1 MRDRGVVM
9 SFYGADTQQV
19 DEYSRTVL
27 RGGER
32 IAAVIDVAD
41 SRVQDMEWVGPDADA
56 FRSRWAA
63 LCGQQIPAV
72 LDLLRACA
80 QEAAAHAEEQDRA
93 SDEGDGGAALR
104 DRIGRWLQDYEALE
118 SDGFFGDLL
127 GGPESGYW
135 GSLAWNSLGIA
146 TDVLGFLPDPSGAL
160 TAVNLVPDVA
170 NVGIGLYDAGQAF
183 QDGEYFGV
191 ADGLLTSGI
200 NGLDGAFGV
209 VGLIPT
215 PWTKAIGEVGGML
228 TGSLDIAW
236 SAATIAAQAS
246 AISGG
251 PGGGSTTQFLA
262 HLPGL
267 AFDAVTGSDALTD
280 ATSSAIDLADRGFG
294 MVSETVREAVPI
306 IDPILDLPQ
315 RLVEA
320 PLASVAEGIEGAGEA
335 ANEWIREVVPW

>member
-1 MRDRGVVM
+1 MVVN
-9 SFYGADTQQV
+9 FYGADTEQV
-19 DEYSRTVL
+19 EAYSRAVL
-27 RGGER
+27 RGSER
-32 IAAVIDVAD
+32 IAAAIDAAG
-41 SRVQDMEWVGPDADA
+41 SRVHTMEWVGPDADA
-56 FRSRWAA
+56 FRSRWAE
-63 LCGQQIPAV
+63 LCGRQIPAV
-72 LDLLRACA
+72 LDLLRARA
-80 QEAAAHAEEQDRA
+80 QEAAAHAEEQDLA
-93 SDEGDGGAALR
+93 SADGDGGAALPE
-104 DRIGRWLQDYEALE
+104 RIGRWLQDYEALE

-135 GSLAWNSLGIA
+135 GSLAWNGLGIA
-146 TDVLGFLPDPSGAL
+146 TDVLGFLPDPTGAL
-160 TAVNLVPDVA
+160 TAVNLVPDLA
-170 NVGIGLYDAGQAF
+170 NVGIGLYDAAQAF

-209 VGLIPT
+209 VGLVPT

-236 SAATIAAQAS
+236 SAATMAAQAS

-280 ATSSAIDLADRGFG
+280 ATSSAIDLVDRGFG
-294 MVSETVREAVPI
+294 TVSETVRDAVPI

-335 ANEWIREVVPW
+335 VNEWIRDAVPW